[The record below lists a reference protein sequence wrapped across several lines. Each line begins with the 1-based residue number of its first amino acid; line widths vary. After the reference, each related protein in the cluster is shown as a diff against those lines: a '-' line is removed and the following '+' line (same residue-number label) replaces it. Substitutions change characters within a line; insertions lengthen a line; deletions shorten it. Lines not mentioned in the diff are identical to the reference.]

1 LALITASAGPLNE
14 LLIYHFLTGLGLGGA
29 RPNIIALTGEYAP
42 ARMRAMLIGV
52 MFCGFPMG
60 SMLGGVISAALIGT
74 FGWLV
79 AGVDPLPCRARRSRR
94 ADRAHLALLNPAV
107 PQEAGSRYVG
117 WTRT

>member
-60 SMLGGVISAALIGT
+60 SMLGGVISAALTGT
-74 FGWLV
+74 FGWPSVFVLGRILPMLTLV
-79 AGVDPLPCRARRSRR
+79 T
-94 ADRAHLALLNPAV
+94 LAI
-107 PQEAGSRYVG
+107 
-117 WTRT
+117 